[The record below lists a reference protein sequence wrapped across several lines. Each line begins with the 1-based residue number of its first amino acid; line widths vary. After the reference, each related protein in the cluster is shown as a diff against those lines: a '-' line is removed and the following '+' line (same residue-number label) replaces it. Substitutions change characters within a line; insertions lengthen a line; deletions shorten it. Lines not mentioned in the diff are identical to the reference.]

1 MSDRAPMV
9 ALISAT
15 SAAIHP
21 AEAAFRRT
29 FPSAVLWNLLD
40 DRLLTEADQRGGLD
54 AELYDRMGRLIDHAI
69 ASGAAGALLT
79 CSMYAP
85 VAHAYSTGP
94 TPVLASDD
102 AAFERVAELAP
113 PCVLVVGS
121 LPSSLQDS
129 CNRLRAALESRGISV
144 EVTGVVAKGAFEA
157 AIAGD
162 TERIVESIQTAIEA
176 HGGTDNAP
184 VFLAQY
190 SLAPAAGAVADR
202 LSVEVITGPDSSA
215 DLLRG
220 RLTGTEGVP

>member
-1 MSDRAPMV
+1 MV

-15 SAAIHP
+15 PAAIHP

-40 DRLLTEADQRGGLD
+40 DRLLAEADERGGLD
-54 AELYDRMGRLIDHAI
+54 AELHDRMGRLIDHAI
-69 ASGAAGALLT
+69 AGGAAGVLMT

-94 TPVLASDD
+94 TPVLAPDD
-102 AAFERVAELAP
+102 AAFERIAELGP
-113 PCVLVVGS
+113 PRVLVVGS
-121 LPSSLQDS
+121 LPNPLQDS
-129 CNRLRAALESRGISV
+129 CNRLRATLESRGASV
-144 EVTGVVAKGAFEA
+144 EVTGVVAEGAFEA
-157 AIAGD
+157 AVAGD

-176 HGGTDNAP
+176 HGGTDDAP

-202 LSVEVITGPDSSA
+202 LCVEVITGPDSA
-215 DLLRG
+215 AVLLRA
-220 RLTGTEGVP
+220 RLTGMEGES